1 MCIRDSRWSLISC
14 VVMEAV
20 TLLVVWGFT
29 DNLIAIFNSENNQ
42 QLLSYAHVGLRIYF
56 LGFLFAGI
64 NIMLVAYFSAVN
76 RAVPA
81 ITGSLMRGI
90 IAIAVSAV
98 ILSRL
103 FGINGVWSSFLSSEV
118 ITFVVLLVLSGAGK
132 KKVMREP
139 DL

>member
-1 MCIRDSRWSLISC
+1 
-14 VVMEAV
+14 
-20 TLLVVWGFT
+20 
-29 DNLIAIFNSENNQ
+29 
-42 QLLSYAHVGLRIYF
+42 
-56 LGFLFAGI
+56 
-64 NIMLVAYFSAVN
+64 
-76 RAVPA
+76 
-81 ITGSLMRGI
+81 MRGI

>member
-1 MCIRDSRWSLISC
+1 MLALV
-14 VVMEAV
+14 VVMITGSFTEAII
-20 TLLVVWGFT
+20 G
-29 DNLIAIFNSENNQ
+29 IFNSENNQ

-64 NIMLVAYFSAVN
+64 NIMLVAYFSAVD